1 LFGEVLGVSSNQVL
15 VTAALALG
23 CVSAVAVLFR
33 PLFLSS
39 VMPEVARARGVRT
52 QTMELCFL
60 VIVALAT
67 TMSVPV
73 VGALLMFSLMVGAPG
88 AARVLTSRPLAALGV
103 SVAFSVMIVWIAIAA
118 SYETEW
124 PIGFFVGVLGAVFF
138 VAARALASRRHLGL
152 ERARVPARLGAGGA

>member
-1 LFGEVLGVSSNQVL
+1 
-15 VTAALALG
+15 
-23 CVSAVAVLFR
+23 
-33 PLFLSS
+33 
-39 VMPEVARARGVRT
+39 
-52 QTMELCFL
+52 
-60 VIVALAT
+60 
-67 TMSVPV
+67 
-73 VGALLMFSLMVGAPG
+73 
-88 AARVLTSRPLAALGV
+88 LGV